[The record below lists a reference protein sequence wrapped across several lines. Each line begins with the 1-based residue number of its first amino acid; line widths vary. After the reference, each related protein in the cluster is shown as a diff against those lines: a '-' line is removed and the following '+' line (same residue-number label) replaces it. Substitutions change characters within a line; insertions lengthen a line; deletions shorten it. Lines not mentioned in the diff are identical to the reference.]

1 ADGHDAD
8 ERELD
13 DHDRDDGAE
22 FAEDESVRA
31 QRRRRQLAQHPV
43 ATIESGG
50 DGLAGEPARGQAQA
64 QRTGN
69 GDVER
74 VRRGVDD
81 VETGEQGSLG
91 QEDEQTEG
99 EDDRQQQL
107 FAVAEDG
114 DGLELRLRHDAAHS
128 HRRGLPVRS
137 KKTSA
142 RDWACMSISVISRPA
157 SATAEHAAAI
167 WAELGALWMTM

>member
-1 ADGHDAD
+1 EHIDGTAEAEACGHGED

-22 FAEDESVRA
+22 LAEDEPVRA
-31 QRRRRQLAQHPV
+31 QRSRGQLPEHPV
-43 ATIESGG
+43 ATVEGGG
-50 DGLAGEPARGQAQA
+50 DGLTGERARGQAQA

-74 VRRGVDD
+74 VRRGVED
-81 VETGEQGSLG
+81 VEAGEQGSLG

-107 FAVAEDG
+107 LAVAEDG
-114 DGLELRLRHDAAHS
+114 DGLELRDRDRKSTRLNSS
-128 HRRGLPVRS
+128 HV
-137 KKTSA
+137 
-142 RDWACMSISVISRPA
+142 SISYAVFCLIRK
-157 SATAEHAAAI
+157 E
-167 WAELGALWMTM
+167 